1 MIFVISLLVYANGI
15 AFNLFSAPM
24 FANDI
29 IAYVALAVAVT
40 FAAIVLT
47 TIFRDIRHGVSTKT
61 EMPIPVTVH
70 ENINEIELSP
80 EALQTI
86 KNLEIEMEESEQKKQ
101 QLKQIIEPPTK
112 VICPAC
118 REAFYLP
125 NYERDYIVDFG
136 PPKQSN
142 VYRRCPHCKLPIA
155 LKQEKCCRRGH
166 LERIM
171 LDY

>member
-1 MIFVISLLVYANGI
+1 MLSFNFIHVNYYLTKSRQKSRMQKFFVIMMIFVISLLVYANGI

-47 TIFRDIRHGVSTKT
+47 TIFKDIRHGVSSQTLKF
-61 EMPIPVTVH
+61 PYQSLLH

-86 KNLEIEMEESEQKKQ
+86 KNQEIEMEESEQKKQ
-101 QLKQIIEPPTK
+101 QFKT
-112 VICPAC
+112 
-118 REAFYLP
+118 
-125 NYERDYIVDFG
+125 N
-136 PPKQSN
+136 N
-142 VYRRCPHCKLPIA
+142 
-155 LKQEKCCRRGH
+155 
-166 LERIM
+166 
-171 LDY
+171 